1 MRAPLFVSLLVLSSV
16 AHAQPEAAPP
26 PPPPPPPASPPPTP
40 PPPPPGPTPSPAPS
54 AEAPPQK
61 PPTLARQPVE
71 LHLLLGY
78 GNAVCDND
86 KPDSDCP
93 VDGGVAFALGGGW
106 RFHNHWSVG
115 LEIAAWSFKVR
126 QAWRGQLQGDADEVK
141 FSSSYFAP
149 FVRWYWFDPGTINPY
164 LQAGIGFGAVTAEA
178 SNKTDTYTYSARGMV
193 YPIALGAEW
202 QVSKLFRIGP
212 QFGAYLHVSNE
223 ICEESSGGSE
233 KCHDVGK
240 DEDGNREGIALP
252 WRLVA
257 VGTFTFGS

>member
-40 PPPPPGPTPSPAPS
+40 PPPPPGPSPSPAPS

-106 RFHNHWSVG
+106 RFHNH
-115 LEIAAWSFKVR
+115 
-126 QAWRGQLQGDADEVK
+126 
-141 FSSSYFAP
+141 
-149 FVRWYWFDPGTINPY
+149 
-164 LQAGIGFGAVTAEA
+164 
-178 SNKTDTYTYSARGMV
+178 
-193 YPIALGAEW
+193 
-202 QVSKLFRIGP
+202 
-212 QFGAYLHVSNE
+212 
-223 ICEESSGGSE
+223 
-233 KCHDVGK
+233 
-240 DEDGNREGIALP
+240 
-252 WRLVA
+252 
-257 VGTFTFGS
+257 